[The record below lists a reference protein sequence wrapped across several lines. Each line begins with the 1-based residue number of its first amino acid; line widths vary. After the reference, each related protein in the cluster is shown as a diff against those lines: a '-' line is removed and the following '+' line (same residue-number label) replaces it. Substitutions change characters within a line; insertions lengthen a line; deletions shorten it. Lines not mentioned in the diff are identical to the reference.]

1 MSINLYS
8 LEPMAWSQLHFGGA
22 SFSHPARARRLCT
35 LSAAMATHPD
45 HSIPQLAASPYAVK
59 ASYTFLDHPETTPEI
74 IQAPHQALV
83 QAELTRPGTHLILHD
98 ATEFNWPDTIPRA
111 GLGAMHKGYQGF
123 LVHSSLAVK
132 WSWNHQTR
140 REPLTILG
148 LMHQTFHARVPKP
161 VDEANDA
168 SYQRK
173 FRARESDLWFDS
185 LNALESNFLDKA
197 ARLGMNGTFRAIPRL
212 GENGTYRASPPSGP
226 VRPLDGSEIIH
237 VCDRGADIHRLMKKC
252 QDLNH
257 RFIIR
262 AAQNRNVVDEH
273 EKSIGK
279 SISIARQQ
287 SSLGQFDLDLRARP
301 GQKARIAA
309 LSVSTVRMTLKPQ
322 QVPKEQREAHRAIDC
337 TMVRVWEA
345 HPPAGLEGLEWL
357 LLCDR
362 EVTSFEQALECA
374 CMYAARWLIEEF
386 HKCLKTGLKAAE
398 LQLETA
404 NRLFAAIAVKSIIAV
419 RLLALKENFRI
430 DPQRS
435 AISCGLDPLELE
447 VLVAVSGKTLKT
459 VREVGLAL
467 GRLGGH
473 MNRKADGM
481 PGWMTLWRGMDRLQ
495 SLVEGVRLARLLP
508 SFG

>member
-1 MSINLYS
+1 
-8 LEPMAWSQLHFGGA
+8 
-22 SFSHPARARRLCT
+22 
-35 LSAAMATHPD
+35 MATHPD
-45 HSIPQLAASPYAVK
+45 RSILQLAASPYAVK
-59 ASYTFLDHPETTPEI
+59 ASYTFLDPPETTPQI
-74 IQAPHQALV
+74 IQAPHRALV
-83 QAELTRPGTHLILHD
+83 QTELTRPGTHLILHD
-98 ATEFNWPDTIPRA
+98 ATEFNWPDAVPRA

-132 WSWNHQTR
+132 WSWNHQTP

-161 VDEANDA
+161 VDEPNDA
-168 SYQRK
+168 SYPRK
-173 FRARESDLWFDS
+173 FRAKESDVWLDC
-185 LNALESNFLDKA
+185 LKVLEDKELAGLD
-197 ARLGMNGTFRAIPRL
+197 
-212 GENGTYRASPPSGP
+212 
-226 VRPLDGSEIIH
+226 VIH
-237 VCDRGADIHRLMKKC
+237 VADRGADIHSYMKKC

-257 RFIIR
+257 GFVIR
-262 AAQNRNVVDEH
+262 AAQDRNVIDLH
-273 EKSIGK
+273 EMPMGK
-279 SISIARQQ
+279 SISLARQQ
-287 SSLGQFDLDLRARP
+287 SSLGQFDLYLRARP
-301 GQKARIAA
+301 RQKARTAV

-322 QVPKEQREAHRAIDC
+322 KVPKEQREAHRAMDC
-337 TMVRVWEA
+337 TLVRVWEA

-362 EVTSFEQALECA
+362 EVTRFEQALECA
-374 CMYAARWLIEEF
+374 CIYAARWLIEEF

-435 AISCGLDPLELE
+435 AASCGLDPLELE

>member
-1 MSINLYS
+1 MSINLHS
-8 LEPMAWSQLHFGGA
+8 LDPVAWSKLHFGGA
-22 SFSHPARARRLCT
+22 AFSHPARARRLCT

-45 HSIPQLAASPYAVK
+45 HTIPQLAASPYAVK
-59 ASYTFLDHPETTPEI
+59 ASYTFLDHPESTPEI
-74 IQAPHQALV
+74 IQAPHRAWVDTGLQK
-83 QAELTRPGTHLILHD
+83 PGTYLMLHD
-98 ATEFNWPDTIPRA
+98 ATEFNWPDAIPRA
-111 GLGAMHKGYQGF
+111 GLGQMHKGYQGF
-123 LVHSSLAVK
+123 IVHSSLAME
-132 WSWNHQTR
+132 WSWTPQLGPSGCPHSR
-140 REPLTILG
+140 REPLSILG

-161 VDEANDA
+161 VDEPNDA

-173 FRARESDLWFDS
+173 FRAKESDLWFDC
-185 LNALESNFLDKA
+185 LKVLEDKDLKGLD
-197 ARLGMNGTFRAIPRL
+197 
-212 GENGTYRASPPSGP
+212 
-226 VRPLDGSEIIH
+226 VIH
-237 VCDRGADIHRLMKKC
+237 VADRGADIHRYMKKC
-252 QDLNH
+252 QDLKH
-257 RFIIR
+257 GFVIR
-262 AAQNRNVVDEH
+262 AAQDRNVIDH
-273 EKSIGK
+273 NEKCMGK
-279 SISIARQQ
+279 SISLARQQ

-301 GQKARIAA
+301 GQEARTAV

-322 QVPKEQREAHRAIDC
+322 KVPSEQREAHRAIDC

-345 HPPAGLEGLEWL
+345 HPPTGTLGLEWL

-362 EVTSFEQALECA
+362 DVTTFEQALECA

-430 DPQRS
+430 DPQR
-435 AISCGLDPLELE
+435 AAASCGLDPLELE
-447 VLVAVSGKTLKT
+447 VLVAVSGKTLQT

-473 MNRKADGM
+473 MNRKGDGM

-495 SLVEGVRLARLLP
+495 SIAEGVRLARFLP